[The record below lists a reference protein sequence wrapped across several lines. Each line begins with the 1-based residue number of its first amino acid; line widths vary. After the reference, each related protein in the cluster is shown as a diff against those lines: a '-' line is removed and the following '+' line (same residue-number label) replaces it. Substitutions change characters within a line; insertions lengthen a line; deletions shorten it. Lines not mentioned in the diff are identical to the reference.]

1 MGILYPRRITI
12 QRQATV
18 AGATDAIGGVGYSGL
33 VLSNVSSSAQA
44 PITLFSKIP
53 ANIQASDTGR
63 KKDSALPGD
72 ATVAP
77 TWRIYIP
84 KRSLKLGSVRDRDIV
99 IDDLGAR
106 YQVGQDYW
114 NILGY
119 QLICIRLEA

>member
-1 MGILYPRRITI
+1 MAMLYPRKVSVL
-12 QRQATV
+12 RQATTG
-18 AGATDAIGGVGYSGL
+18 AGTTIIGDGGYAGMNNTSL
-33 VLSNVSSSAQA
+33 SSSTQGLT
-44 PITLFSKIP
+44 TLFSNIP

-84 KRSLKLGSVRDRDIV
+84 KRALKLGSVRDRDIIV
-99 IDDLGAR
+99 DDLGAR

-114 NILGY
+114 NLLGY